1 MTYSVHT
8 YEVWT
13 GIRTNAAP
21 GYTLVLSKDNGYP
34 GEMIGQIDK
43 SGVMDKLMG
52 EEEMGS
58 NRNCSVCL
66 SPMISTKLS
75 THLG

>member
-8 YEVWT
+8 YEVWI

-43 SGVMDKLMG
+43 SGVIDNLIG

-66 SPMISTKLS
+66 SPMKSTKLS

>member
-8 YEVWT
+8 YEVRI

-21 GYTLVLSKDNGYP
+21 GYTLVRAKDNGYP

-43 SGVMDKLMG
+43 SGVMSNLMG
-52 EEEMGS
+52 EKRWDLTETALYALV
-58 NRNCSVCL
+58 R
-66 SPMISTKLS
+66 
-75 THLG
+75 

>member
-8 YEVWT
+8 YEVWS

-34 GEMIGQIDK
+34 GEIIGQIDR
-43 SGVMDKLMG
+43 SGVMGNLMG
-52 EEEMGS
+52 EKDDR
-58 NRNCSVCL
+58 NR
-66 SPMISTKLS
+66 T
-75 THLG
+75 